1 MGRESTSNAEPRRGT
16 GRGKRTRRTQE
27 ERSAETR
34 SRVIRGATE
43 CVAELG
49 FAGATM
55 SAISKQAGVTWGAI
69 QHQFGDK
76 DTILDAV
83 LEASLAEL
91 EADLTEIA
99 ASTDA
104 SVEARVEAFVE
115 RAARQLRGPGY
126 RAFVEIQLGRGRRHE
141 ARNEAEASWSKHV
154 AEALERSWR
163 ACFGGLSLPAR
174 NIRTAGR
181 FGFMVLSGIAAES
194 MLFPEVDFSKQHL
207 AVLHDTLVRQLRG
220 D

>member
-1 MGRESTSNAEPRRGT
+1 MGRERTSDTEPRRGT
-16 GRGKRTRRTQE
+16 TRGKRTRRTQE

-34 SRVIRGATE
+34 ARVIQGATE

-55 SAISKQAGVTWGAI
+55 SAISKRAGVTWGAI

-83 LEASLAEL
+83 LEASLAAL
-91 EADLTEIA
+91 EADLAETA

-104 SVEARVEAFVE
+104 TVEARVKAFVD
-115 RAARQLRGPGY
+115 RAASQLRGPGY
-126 RAFVEIQLGRGRRHE
+126 RAFVEIQLGRGRRRE
-141 ARNEAEASWSKHV
+141 TANQGEASWGEHV

-163 ACFGGLSLPAR
+163 AGFGDLGLPAR
-174 NIRTAGR
+174 NVRVAGR

-194 MLFPEVDFSKQHL
+194 MLFPDVDFSKQHL
-207 AVLHDTLVRQLRG
+207 AILHETLIRLLRG